1 MSPAGWLPR
10 TRISSG
16 TLRSVIEYEL
26 PLPFPLQIAGLCPE
40 AVGGGANVVD
50 SARSVR
56 AAARRVRGRPLYVR
70 PGYCVWRRARRR
82 EFIMAIIISVA
93 LARSAMSTRS

>member
-1 MSPAGWLPR
+1 MSYLY
-10 TRISSG
+10 
-16 TLRSVIEYEL
+16 LFHFRSRVYVRR
-26 PLPFPLQIAGLCPE
+26 QW
-40 AVGGGANVVD
+40 GGANVVD